1 MNLKISGIITG
12 IAFVL
17 SLLIGLI
24 RGVGIFALVRA
35 LIFAA
40 VFFVISGGAYW
51 LILRFLPEL
60 FDNPGD
66 DDAAMPQAGSLVDI
80 SLGDDS
86 GEDLAEAN
94 AGEYVSEG
102 EAAPSGISLS
112 EDPSGL
118 DQTDN
123 ISYTNDGMM
132 DENPEVQKDGA
143 EPALPADTPDLSD
156 ELPDLESL
164 SPVFS
169 SGGERRGE
177 ELSEFMISADGLNG
191 KNPRGNKP
199 SGLNNEFNAQ
209 DMASAIQTILKR
221 E

>member
-1 MNLKISGIITG
+1 VNLKISGIISGT
-12 IAFVL
+12 AFVL

-24 RGVGIFALVRA
+24 SGAGISAPVRA

-51 LILRFLPEL
+51 LILHFLPEL
-60 FDNPGD
+60 FENPAD
-66 DDAAMPQAGSLVDI
+66 DDPVMPQAGSLVDI

-94 AGEYVSEG
+94 VGEYISDG
-102 EAAPSGISLS
+102 EAAPSGISL

-118 DQTDN
+118 DQTDK
-123 ISYTNDGMM
+123 ISYTDDGMM
-132 DENPEVQKDGA
+132 GENPDVQEDGTG
-143 EPALPADTPDLSD
+143 PVLSADIPDLPD

-169 SGGERRGE
+169 PGGGRRGG
-177 ELSEFMISADGLNG
+177 ELSEFMISTDGLTG
-191 KNPRGNKP
+191 KKPRGNNKP
-199 SGLNNEFNAQ
+199 GGLNDEFNPQ
-209 DMASAIQTILKR
+209 DMASAVQTILKR